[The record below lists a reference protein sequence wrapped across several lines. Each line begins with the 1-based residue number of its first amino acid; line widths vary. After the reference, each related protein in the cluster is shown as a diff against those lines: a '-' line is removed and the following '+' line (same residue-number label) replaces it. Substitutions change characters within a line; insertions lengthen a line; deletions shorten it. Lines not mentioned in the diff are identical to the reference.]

1 MIDTLINSKRGCL
14 MDSNQWLIL
23 GNGFDLQ
30 AGLKSTFT
38 DFYTSRYN
46 LNKIDQINHKWQET
60 LLNNRDHISIWDLLI
75 CTYLQNK
82 SDSLRDWKDVEGIIK
97 DVLQGVHG
105 TNIHFSSDIFQDATR
120 VIPITWQFEEML
132 GGMSSLN
139 NEEKRS
145 LRDYWLCYYI
155 INHLMTAYPIFKNY
169 VQNHVDYG
177 DSDNFILNLNEIRSI
192 LAPLLLKELKEFESS
207 FSQYLDEQ
215 ITSNKAYARNV
226 NKLYEIVVA
235 DSTISTQVLSFNYT
249 PKIKKDI
256 LGYRNIH
263 GSLED
268 KNIIFGID
276 ASFNE
281 NEDSFDPYLVKFTKT
296 SRILKLT
303 NNTMAINETDWSGQN
318 VDQIIIYGH
327 SLGEADYSY
336 FQSIFDSV
344 NLYHSSTQLVFAYS
358 IYDSD
363 RMEEIETTYET
374 AVEKLMTRYGQSFS
388 NQNHGRNLLHKLLLE
403 GRIQIRL
410 ISSEI
415 E

>member
-1 MIDTLINSKRGCL
+1 
-14 MDSNQWLIL
+14 MDSSQWLIL

-30 AGLKSTFT
+30 AGLKSTFA
-38 DFYTSRYN
+38 DFYSSRYN
-46 LNKIDQINHKWQET
+46 LNKIDLINYNWKDN
-60 LLNNRDHISIWDLLI
+60 LLKNRDHISIWDLLI
-75 CTYLQNK
+75 CTYLQNN

-97 DVLQGVHG
+97 EVLQGVHG
-105 TNIHFSSDIFQDATR
+105 TNIHFSSDIFKDATK
-120 VIPITWQFEEML
+120 VIPISWQFEEMIDK
-132 GGMSSLN
+132 SSELN
-139 NEEKRS
+139 NEEQRS
-145 LRDYWLCYYI
+145 LGDYWLCYYI
-155 INHLMTAYPIFKNY
+155 IKHLMNSYPYFKKY
-169 VQNHVDYG
+169 VNDQADCG
-177 DSDNFILNLNEIRSI
+177 DSDHFMLNLNIIRSI
-192 LAPLLLKELKEFESS
+192 LTPLLLKELKEFESS

-215 ITSNKAYARNV
+215 ITSDKEYEQNAK
-226 NKLYEIVVA
+226 KLYEIVVA

-249 PKIKKDI
+249 PKINNDI
-256 LGYRNIH
+256 LVYRNIH
-263 GSLED
+263 GSLEG

-281 NEDSFDPYLVKFTKT
+281 NEESFDPYLVKFTKT

-303 NNTMAINETDWSGQN
+303 NNSITTNETDWNGQN
-318 VDQIIIYGH
+318 VDRIVIYGH

-344 NLYHSSTQLVFAYS
+344 NLYQSATQLVFAYS

-363 RMEEIETTYET
+363 RLEEIETTYET

-410 ISSEI
+410 I
-415 E
+415 

>member
-1 MIDTLINSKRGCL
+1 MILAICH
-14 MDSNQWLIL
+14 
-23 GNGFDLQ
+23 
-30 AGLKSTFT
+30 
-38 DFYTSRYN
+38 N
-46 LNKIDQINHKWQET
+46 LNKIDHIDHNWEET

-75 CTYLQNK
+75 CTYLQNQ

-97 DVLQGVHG
+97 DVLQGVHS
-105 TNIHFSSDIFQDATR
+105 TNIHFSSDIFKDATK
-120 VIPITWQFEEML
+120 VIPIVWKFGEMAVV
-132 GGMSSLN
+132 MSTLS

-145 LRDYWLCYYI
+145 LRDYWFCYYI
-155 INHLMTAYPIFKNY
+155 IEHLMSAYPFFKIY
-169 VQNHVDYG
+169 VQNNADYG
-177 DSDNFILNLNEIRSI
+177 DSDNSMLNLNEVRSI
-192 LAPLLLKELKEFESS
+192 LAPLMLEELKEFESS

-215 ITSNKAYARNV
+215 ITGNTAYARNV
-226 NKLYEIVVA
+226 INLYEIVVA

-256 LGYRNIH
+256 LVYRNIH

-303 NNTMAINETDWSGQN
+303 NNAMTINETDWNGEN

-344 NLYHSSTQLVFAYS
+344 NLYHSSTRLVFAYS

-403 GRIQIRL
+403 GRVQIRL

>member
-1 MIDTLINSKRGCL
+1 
-14 MDSNQWLIL
+14 MDSSQWLIL

-38 DFYTSRYN
+38 DFYSSRYN
-46 LNKIDQINHKWQET
+46 LNKVDHIYHNWEET
-60 LLNNRDHISIWDLLI
+60 LLYDRNHISIWDLLI

-97 DVLQGVHG
+97 DVLQGVND
-105 TNIHFSSDIFQDATR
+105 TSIHFLENIFDDATR
-120 VIPITWQFEEML
+120 VIPIVWQFDDMVDGISELDTEQQQF
-132 GGMSSLN
+132 LN
-139 NEEKRS
+139 K
-145 LRDYWLCYYI
+145 LFLCYYI
-155 INHLMTAYPIFKNY
+155 IKHLMSAYPNFKNY
-169 VQNHVDYG
+169 VLHKTNYG
-177 DSDNFILNLNEIRSI
+177 DSDNFQLNLNEVRSI

-215 ITSNKAYARNV
+215 ITSNTAYARNV
-226 NKLYEIVVA
+226 INLYEIVVA

-256 LGYRNIH
+256 LVYRNIH

-303 NNTMAINETDWSGQN
+303 NNPMTINETDWNGQN

-344 NLYHSSTQLVFAYS
+344 NLYHSSTRLVFAYS

-410 ISSEI
+410 ISSWI

>member
-1 MIDTLINSKRGCL
+1 
-14 MDSNQWLIL
+14 MDSSQWLIL

-30 AGLKSTFT
+30 AGLKSTFA
-38 DFYTSRYN
+38 DFYSSRYN
-46 LNKIDQINHKWQET
+46 LNKIDLINYNWKDN
-60 LLNNRDHISIWDLLI
+60 LLKNRDHISIWDLLI
-75 CTYLQNK
+75 CTYLQNN

-97 DVLQGVHG
+97 EVLQGVHG
-105 TNIHFSSDIFQDATR
+105 TNIHFSSDIFKDATK
-120 VIPITWQFEEML
+120 VIPISWQFEEMIDK
-132 GGMSSLN
+132 SSELN
-139 NEEKRS
+139 NEEQRS
-145 LRDYWLCYYI
+145 LGDYWLCYYI
-155 INHLMTAYPIFKNY
+155 IKHLMNSYPYFKKY
-169 VQNHVDYG
+169 VNDQADCG
-177 DSDNFILNLNEIRSI
+177 DSDHFMLNLNIIRSI
-192 LAPLLLKELKEFESS
+192 LTPLLLKELKEFESS

-215 ITSNKAYARNV
+215 ITSDKEYEQNAK
-226 NKLYEIVVA
+226 KLYEIVVA

-249 PKIKKDI
+249 PKINNDI
-256 LGYRNIH
+256 LVYRNIH
-263 GSLED
+263 GSLEG

-281 NEDSFDPYLVKFTKT
+281 NEESFDPYLVKFTKT

-303 NNTMAINETDWSGQN
+303 NNSITTNETDWNGQN
-318 VDQIIIYGH
+318 VDRIVIYGH

-344 NLYHSSTQLVFAYS
+344 NLYQSAKQLVFAYS

-363 RMEEIETTYET
+363 RLEEIETTYET

-410 ISSEI
+410 I
-415 E
+415 

>member
-1 MIDTLINSKRGCL
+1 M
-14 MDSNQWLIL
+14 
-23 GNGFDLQ
+23 
-30 AGLKSTFT
+30 
-38 DFYTSRYN
+38 
-46 LNKIDQINHKWQET
+46 
-60 LLNNRDHISIWDLLI
+60 
-75 CTYLQNK
+75 
-82 SDSLRDWKDVEGIIK
+82 
-97 DVLQGVHG
+97 
-105 TNIHFSSDIFQDATR
+105 
-120 VIPITWQFEEML
+120 
-132 GGMSSLN
+132 
-139 NEEKRS
+139 
-145 LRDYWLCYYI
+145 
-155 INHLMTAYPIFKNY
+155 
-169 VQNHVDYG
+169 
-177 DSDNFILNLNEIRSI
+177 
-192 LAPLLLKELKEFESS
+192 
-207 FSQYLDEQ
+207 
-215 ITSNKAYARNV
+215 
-226 NKLYEIVVA
+226 
-235 DSTISTQVLSFNYT
+235 
-249 PKIKKDI
+249 
-256 LGYRNIH
+256 
-263 GSLED
+263 
-268 KNIIFGID
+268 D

-410 ISSEI
+410 TSSEI